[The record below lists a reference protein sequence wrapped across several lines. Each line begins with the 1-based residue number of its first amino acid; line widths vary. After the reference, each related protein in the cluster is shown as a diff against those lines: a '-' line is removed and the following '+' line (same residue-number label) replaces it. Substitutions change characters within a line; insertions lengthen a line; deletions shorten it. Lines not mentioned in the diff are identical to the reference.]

1 MIEEVYKSDPAT
13 VLGCEYNAY
22 YLVVNTFLGLTWQ
35 GEK

>member
-1 MIEEVYKSDPAT
+1 MIEEVYKFDPAT

-22 YLVVNTFLGLTWQ
+22 YLVLNTFLGLTWQ